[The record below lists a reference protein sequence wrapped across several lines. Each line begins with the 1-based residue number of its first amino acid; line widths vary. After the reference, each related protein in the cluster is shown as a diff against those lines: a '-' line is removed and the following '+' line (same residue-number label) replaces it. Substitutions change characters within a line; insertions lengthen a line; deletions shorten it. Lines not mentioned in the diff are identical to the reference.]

1 MNHAEIELYLLSW
14 LLGLLVIMSL
24 KFNKNNLINR
34 KRIGVYQALF
44 LRTGYQANA
53 AHDAI
58 ARDGHI
64 EVEDS
69 EDRSRRQN
77 KYRNMEDG

>member
-1 MNHAEIELYLLSW
+1 MSVRYRFTIEIYGFTHS
-14 LLGLLVIMSL
+14 SHT
-24 KFNKNNLINR
+24 
-34 KRIGVYQALF
+34 F
-44 LRTGYQANA
+44 LARA

-77 KYRNMEDG
+77 KSRDTEDG

>member
-1 MNHAEIELYLLSW
+1 MSVHYRFMVEIYGFMHS
-14 LLGLLVIMSL
+14 
-24 KFNKNNLINR
+24 
-34 KRIGVYQALF
+34 
-44 LRTGYQANA
+44 LRTFLAR

-58 ARDGHI
+58 IRDGHI

-77 KYRNMEDG
+77 KSRDMEDG